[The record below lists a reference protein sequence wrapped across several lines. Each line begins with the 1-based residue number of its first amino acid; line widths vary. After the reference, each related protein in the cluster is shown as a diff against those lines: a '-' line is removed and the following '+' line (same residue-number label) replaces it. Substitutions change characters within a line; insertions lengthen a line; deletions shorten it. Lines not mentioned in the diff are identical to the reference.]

1 MSTVDGADELQRD
14 WFRQV
19 SQGYAKIALRRA
31 AEPAELTGLA
41 AWLASADNSYVTGQS
56 IAADGGL
63 SVTF

>member
-31 AEPAELTGLA
+31 AEPAELTGSGLA
-41 AWLASADNSYVTGQS
+41 RVG
-56 IAADGGL
+56 
-63 SVTF
+63 